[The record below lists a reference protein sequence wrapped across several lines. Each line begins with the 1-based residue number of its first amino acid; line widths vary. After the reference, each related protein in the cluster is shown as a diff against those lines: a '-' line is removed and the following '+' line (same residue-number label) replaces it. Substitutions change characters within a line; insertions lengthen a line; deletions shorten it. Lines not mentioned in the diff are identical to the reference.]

1 VNCDQRR
8 DLMLSFALGDLEQ
21 GERVDLTEHLRA
33 GCPTCESAWRE
44 AEATIALIPM
54 GLRPVEPP
62 KSVKERLMAE
72 IDRDL
77 RRRAGEAT
85 DPAGVQIIA
94 DLRAP
99 GVSATSP
106 ADCGSWPRLAAQLLP
121 WILVACLLA
130 LWLQSRQDFASLEK
144 HLQDA
149 HGVPAK
155 P

>member
-1 VNCDQRR
+1 
-8 DLMLSFALGDLEQ
+8 MLSFALGDLEQ
-21 GERVDLTEHLRA
+21 GERLDLTEHLRS
-33 GCPTCESAWRE
+33 GCPTCEAAWRE

-62 KSVKERLMAE
+62 KSVKDRLMAE

-85 DPAGVQIIA
+85 DPAGMQIIA
-94 DLRAP
+94 DPR
-99 GVSATSP
+99 VSSACNTGSS
-106 ADCGSWPRLAAQLLP
+106 DCGTWPRLAALLLP
-121 WILVACLLA
+121 WVLVACLLA
-130 LWLQSRQDFASLEK
+130 LWWQSRHEVASLEK
-144 HLQDA
+144 HLHDA